1 MFSHSW
7 GNKVA
12 GNEQIS
18 RAISAA
24 WNGGPFGLRIRVRAE
39 PRSLCLEPPFT
50 LCSFCL
56 SVVSQLCGSNLARPP
71 EALVLWLALL
81 WG

>member
-39 PRSLCLEPPFT
+39 PRSLCLEPREKEVCAIPDVAGPWDIREG
-50 LCSFCL
+50 L
-56 SVVSQLCGSNLARPP
+56 QRQAQKGKR
-71 EALVLWLALL
+71 
-81 WG
+81 